1 MKEILLMLT
10 AALGLILQ
18 CPAAEERPVNSSTA
32 FARSKLNEA
41 PKQRVINPAPNPH
54 GLPDG
59 LYSEITTE
67 RGVVV
72 CELFYQRA
80 PMTVV
85 NHVALAEGALGPKP
99 RKPFYDGLIWCRVV
113 PGLVVQ
119 GGDPTG
125 TGDGDAGYLF
135 PDEIV
140 PGLRHDG
147 MGTMQMGNDGPDT
160 NGSQFCL
167 MLSAQHRLN
176 YQHNVFGR
184 VVRGLELLP
193 QIKKGD
199 TMRVKILRLGKA
211 AQAFRA
217 DEATFA
223 KLVSGAKRY
232 AGPKEP
238 GPDAPFDDPDKI
250 LPKEWDR
257 AKNFNCKLA
266 NFERFTGSKLAARV
280 LARRPA
286 AAQGD
291 KLAGYLQHEADRLGV
306 AGRGA
311 LAIYV
316 ADEDRWHIQIGAKS
330 VSHFLK
336 TDAFGERSARAGS
349 VEEAVKKLLE
359 AANERSAKSIATMI
373 ARLTPDD
380 PMTDGRRIKLKT
392 DAVLD
397 GLIFK
402 LEGE

>member
-1 MKEILLMLT
+1 MQALTRSLAVLLSLIT
-10 AALGLILQ
+10 AGL
-18 CPAAEERPVNSSTA
+18 CRAEH
-32 FARSKLNEA
+32 
-41 PKQRVINPAPNPH
+41 PH

-59 LYSEITTE
+59 LYTEITTE

-72 CELFYQRA
+72 CELFYEKV

-85 NHVALAEGALGPKP
+85 NHVALAEGTLGPKP
-99 RKPFYDGLIWCRVV
+99 RKPFYDGLTWCRVV

-147 MGTMQMGNDGPDT
+147 MGTLQMGNDGPDT

-184 VVRGLELLP
+184 VVRGMELLP
-193 QIKKGD
+193 QIKERD
-199 TMRVKILRLGKA
+199 TMRVKILRLGAA

-217 DEATFA
+217 DEATFNALVA
-223 KLVSGAKRY
+223 KASRY
-232 AGPKEP
+232 PGPREP

-257 AKNFNCKLA
+257 ARHFNFKLV
-266 NFERFTGSKLAARV
+266 NFERFTGIKLAARV
-280 LARRPA
+280 YAKPPA

-291 KLAGYLQHEADRLGV
+291 KLDGWLGQEAARLGV
-306 AGRGA
+306 AKRGA
-311 LAIYV
+311 LAIYFAN
-316 ADEDRWHIQIGAKS
+316 ADQWHICIGTESAA
-330 VSHFLK
+330 HFLQSGPN
-336 TDAFGERSARAGS
+336 GETAAPAASVPAAVGDLLKSASTRSA
-349 VEEAVKKLLE
+349 E
-359 AANERSAKSIATMI
+359 MI
-373 ARLTPDD
+373 AAMITRLPPED
-380 PMTDGRRIKLKT
+380 PITDGRRIKLKA

-402 LEGE
+402 LETR

>member
-1 MKEILLMLT
+1 MKEMLSMLVVSLCVT
-10 AALGLILQ
+10 LQ
-18 CPAAEERPVNSSTA
+18 CLAAEARPAKSPSD
-32 FARSKLNEA
+32 FARGKLNEGSKKREA
-41 PKQRVINPAPNPH
+41 VPAQNPH

-72 CELFYQRA
+72 CELFYKQV
-80 PMTVV
+80 PMTVI

-99 RKPFYDGLIWCRVV
+99 RKRFYDGLIWCRVV

-125 TGDGDAGYLF
+125 TGEGDAGYLF

-147 MGTMQMGNDGPDT
+147 MGTMQMGNDGPDS

-193 QIKKGD
+193 QIKQGD

-223 KLVSGAKRY
+223 KLVSRASRY
-232 AGPKEP
+232 SGPKEP

-257 AKNFNCKLA
+257 AKHFNYKLV
-266 NFERFTGSKLAARV
+266 NFERFTGLKLAARV

-291 KLAGYLQHEADRLGV
+291 KLDGYLRQEAGRLGV
-306 AGRGA
+306 ARRGA
-311 LAIYV
+311 LAIFV
-316 ADEDRWHIQIGAKS
+316 ADEDKWHIRIGEKS
-330 VSHFLK
+330 VSHFLN
-336 TDAFGERSARAGS
+336 TDSVGEKSARAAS
-349 VEEAVKKLLE
+349 VDAALQKLLE
-359 AANERSAKSIATMI
+359 AASERSARSIATMV